1 MTDHS
6 DLNSHVVAAAASC
19 PVPGCGA
26 LSIAYSENSGSRRA
40 SRLRLFTCPRCGYEF
55 VLPPN
60 KLIFQSVPRDWL
72 LARISEA

>member
-1 MTDHS
+1 VTD
-6 DLNSHVVAAAASC
+6 DLDTNPDVVAAGASC

-40 SRLRLFTCPRCGYEF
+40 LRLRLFTCPRCGYEF
-55 VLPPN
+55 ALPPN

>member
-1 MTDHS
+1 MSVYT
-6 DLNSHVVAAAASC
+6 DLNSQVVAAAASC

-26 LSIAYSENSGSRRA
+26 LTIAYTESKGSRRP

-72 LARISEA
+72 LAKISEA